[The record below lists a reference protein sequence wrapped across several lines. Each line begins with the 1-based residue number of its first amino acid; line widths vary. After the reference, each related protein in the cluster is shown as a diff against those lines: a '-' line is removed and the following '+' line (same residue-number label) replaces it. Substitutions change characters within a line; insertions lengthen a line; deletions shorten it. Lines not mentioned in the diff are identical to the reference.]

1 MALRYFWQGRTV
13 SFVISKPAKSTS
25 SMANLNFSG
34 FRVMPFR
41 PHMSSHWDA
50 WKKLS
55 SMVYAHRRVSSM
67 HFVLAGKVDT
77 ISSYLLEYPSPDA
90 M

>member
-1 MALRYFWQGRTV
+1 M
-13 SFVISKPAKSTS
+13 SFVISKPANITS
-25 SMANLNFSG
+25 SMENLNLSG
-34 FRVMPFR
+34 FWVMQFR
-41 PHMSSHWDA
+41 RHLSSHWDA

-55 SMVYAHRRVSSM
+55 SMLSAHRRVSSM

>member
-1 MALRYFWQGRTV
+1 M
-13 SFVISKPAKSTS
+13 SFVIPKPANTTS

-41 PHMSSHWDA
+41 PYMSSHWDA
-50 WKKLS
+50 WNKLS
-55 SMVYAHRRVSSM
+55 LMVSAHRRVSSM

-90 M
+90 I

>member
-1 MALRYFWQGRTV
+1 
-13 SFVISKPAKSTS
+13 
-25 SMANLNFSG
+25 
-34 FRVMPFR
+34 MPFR

-55 SMVYAHRRVSSM
+55 SMVSAHRRVSSM
-67 HFVLAGKVDT
+67 HFLLAGKVDT

>member
-1 MALRYFWQGRTV
+1 MTRSNCVVCNFEACKNYFVHGELKIFGVQSDAV
-13 SFVISKPAKSTS
+13 SSTYVEPLGCWEE
-25 SMANLNFSG
+25 AI
-34 FRVMPFR
+34 
-41 PHMSSHWDA
+41 
-50 WKKLS
+50 
-55 SMVYAHRRVSSM
+55 HRRVSSM

>member
-1 MALRYFWQGRTV
+1 M
-13 SFVISKPAKSTS
+13 SFVISKPANTTS
-25 SMANLNFSG
+25 SMANLNFLG
-34 FRVMPFR
+34 FRVMLFR

-55 SMVYAHRRVSSM
+55 SMVSANRMVSSM
-67 HFVLAGKVDT
+67 HFVWAGKVDT
-77 ISSYLLEYPSPDA
+77 ISSFLLEYPSPDA